1 MNEITK
7 LDTIAEY
14 GKLLLSFW
22 DVKSVNGVSI
32 SVIGVV
38 ERRK

>member
-1 MNEITK
+1 MGDFMKKETRK
-7 LDTIAEY
+7 
-14 GKLLLSFW
+14 

-38 ERRK
+38 EK